1 MKRLNRQISA
11 TVLSLW
17 DVYGLRVAFCTLCC
31 FHLLDIWAFNVYA
44 STNARTDQSG
54 ITVEF
59 NLPKLEISTVKRD
72 GVRYQAVS
80 FDGSGFT
87 NEAGNPRLPV
97 SRVMLGVPPDVGFHV
112 EILHATTE
120 TRSGYRIPPVPHN
133 VPKPRG
139 DNFSSPS
146 HPENFQTLKEEWRED
161 GPAYQS
167 TSNYPKVLA
176 QAVYDGYIRSQ
187 RVLYLELCPV
197 QYQPKSKLLRVH
209 SRMTVRVHFVPQGTA
224 NKFQSLSTS
233 SSQSAIAEPGSFE
246 RMYQSFLLNYV
257 DAKHWRVPT
266 NLPEASRHLLNSI
279 NQKPTRNQPGIQ
291 GTVPAGPAVR
301 EQTIGERYKIL
312 VDKTGIYRLT
322 NEDLRRKWGIDLN
335 GIDPRRLHLRTNNR
349 EVPIYVYGEE
359 DGRFDPGDFVE
370 FLGIDAKNRY
380 TRWNVYWLGAEATR
394 GVRISEIH
402 ASPDDPAA
410 KLIPSFRSK
419 LYFEE
424 NHLHSNLRHVEPND
438 VSPDDKHGW
447 FAALDFWYW
456 TGVKNLADANEV
468 DLEFPL
474 YDLTQSFDQPNIR
487 VTLQGGTPTDH
498 EALVSINNIRI
509 DEVKWRDQDV
519 ATVGRTLR
527 VWNNLRDATKGEKNV
542 ITLARVDTTEEEN
555 TLAFPYHVYINSFE
569 VEYTRLLK
577 AVNDALEFTTPAGTD
592 PHSVR
597 KRRRLE
603 YTIQTFLSPD
613 VAIFEHDGTVL
624 VSKLQN
630 LKIERV
636 DLDRTER
643 NRLREIYRVNAE
655 ADDVD
660 QPSLQDIPRVA
671 YNATFQV
678 RDAHDAKYIA
688 VSAAS
693 VRQPVRVEA
702 ATSSDLLSPANGA
715 DYVIITHPVFLEAS
729 KRLAQWRSTQKG
741 GGYRTKVVD
750 VTQIYDIFSNGM
762 VNPQAIK
769 DFLTY
774 AYKNWA
780 PPALS
785 YVAIMGDGTYDH
797 RGIDEEL
804 YPEPPELAG
813 YIPTHYIWT
822 TSFGKTSVDH
832 WYTTVNGID
841 ELPDFYIGRL
851 SVETL
856 EEAENVVDKLISYDD
871 KRPNGDW
878 RRRILS
884 VADDEINNS
893 GDQIFQR
900 SLTALSESQ
909 ALLGYETV
917 PIYLEDVINTVEAN
931 RAAYPELPQRVAKD
945 MIIDAMSDG
954 AVIAQYAGHGGR
966 IVWAHEAIFDNRAI
980 DQVSETDHLPFMLV
994 LSCYNGYFDAPGE
1007 PSMAEK
1013 LLRKDRSGIIAML
1026 SATRLTY
1033 GSGNDTLNTIIFDM
1047 IFQRNIRQ
1055 LGPISFD
1062 SKIEQLIEDGRGQ
1075 LNVMLEYTLFGDP
1088 AMNLAMADYEVQA
1101 DIETDTVTAG
1111 QLLKIAPGQIVEV
1124 SYDPTITGKRF
1135 TPISN
1140 FNGKIY
1146 AKAVFP
1152 GTYSTV
1158 EGEEGPLRVYSGDV
1172 PVAQEAAV
1180 VNGQFPGL
1188 SLPVPKGIS
1197 AGQGHVEFYAE
1208 STTHIA
1214 ASGSAFTV
1222 RVPKILDIQPELVAA
1237 NPGSE
1242 PSQFRISV
1250 QVSDELNEAGIR
1262 SVLLEWRDPV
1272 QNEWLKEAMIRDTSR
1287 GNGWYTTPKPLPLSD
1302 DRSSVRYEITVVDID
1317 NRQVSS
1323 GRQTYRP
1330 FVFPDVRV
1338 TAGLRFAEPLIYYGY
1353 SREDSAW
1360 TINAD
1365 IEQIVDIE
1373 LKERLEVAFFEGNP
1387 DRDRDGVVDTGAKLL
1402 GKTQIPPSAWQ
1413 RRNPVAPHKNVIK
1426 DNGETDSLRRP
1437 RAFRDRPLNTNWIA
1451 TATLKHELPIGNH
1464 EIFVFVDPAF
1474 DETELPYAK
1483 LREGDERDNIE
1494 SRLIHVQSVLI
1505 GQNSQRVFSQDTTID
1520 FRIPARAV
1528 PELAVLTITPLNNQ
1542 QRPQP
1547 VNPSSLI
1554 PVALPNGD
1562 DTVAYSA
1569 MLDTT
1574 APDQIGT
1581 PLQQPI
1587 TAELRFDRLAL
1598 QEAIKAELGLEEI
1611 SNPAP
1616 DQIVTIDEGVESVA
1630 KGIGMYLWI
1639 DALKNWA
1646 RLDSEL
1652 VTSSDGL
1659 MDTQSTIANISAS
1672 NHGDG
1677 ELQTVRVDP
1686 ASGRVGKWVLLFT
1699 SSETYRVLISEE
1711 ERPLELID
1719 PDRFVDPS
1727 IQAPG
1732 VFSDGVALGIDLG
1745 EKDFQFGDVL
1755 TFHIFDT
1762 SSGSSDPTFY
1772 PSSFREQNFGRG
1784 SIQYIHLEENSS
1796 MPLDRWV
1803 ILFIDSEHFQVEGE
1817 THGPLSRNGQPLL
1830 GKLGN
1835 ELVYPEFGLRLKIS
1849 ASDRAFEA
1857 GDSFRFST
1865 KETGRIRAEVPM
1877 FGTLTLMQSNDTI
1890 PPDLQLTIG
1899 KQNFIDGDPVSS
1911 EPFIQATLTDDNGI
1925 DYVTRPVHLEI
1936 SRDNQSFTLIS
1947 ETEYRLSNVSGSNQV
1962 NLNYQSSKLEPG
1974 IYRARLSAS
1983 DLDGNAS
1990 EEEIEFRVHKILQLL
2005 RAMNYPNPFDRET
2018 EITCE
2023 LTGAADELIVKIY
2036 SLSGRLV
2043 HEFTEPARAGFTM
2056 ISWDG
2061 RDREG
2066 DEVANGVY
2074 YCKIRVKMAG
2084 EKDLTEYIKMMKL
2097 K

>member
-1 MKRLNRQISA
+1 MKRPNRQISDS
-11 TVLSLW
+11 TVLNLW
-17 DVYGLRVAFCTLCC
+17 VSYVLRFMFCTLCC
-31 FHLLDIWAFNVYA
+31 FHLLDIWTLDVHA
-44 STNARTDQSG
+44 SANARTDQNG

-59 NLPKLEISTVKRD
+59 NLPKLEVSTVRRD
-72 GVRYQAVS
+72 GIRYQAVS
-80 FDGSGFT
+80 FDESGFT

-97 SRVMLGVPPDVGFHV
+97 SRVMLGVPSDVRFHV

-133 VPKPRG
+133 APKPRG
-139 DNFSSPS
+139 DNSSSPS
-146 HPENFQTLKEEWRED
+146 YPENFQILEEEWRED
-161 GPAYQS
+161 GPAYKS
-167 TSNYPKVLA
+167 TSDYPKALA

-187 RVLYLELCPV
+187 RVLYLELYPV
-197 QYQPKSKLLRVH
+197 QYQPKSKVLRVH
-209 SRMTVRVHFVPQGTA
+209 SRMTVRVHFVSQSSA
-224 NKFQSLSTS
+224 NRFHSLSAS
-233 SSQSAIAEPGSFE
+233 PSQSTTTEPSSFE
-246 RMYQSFLLNYV
+246 RMYQNFLLNYD

-266 NLPEASRHLLNSI
+266 NIPEASRQILGSI
-279 NQKPTRNQPGIQ
+279 NQKQTLNHPGMQ
-291 GTVPAGPAVR
+291 DAVPAGPAVR

-322 NEDLRRKWGIDLN
+322 SEDLRRKWGIDLS
-335 GIDPRRLHLRTNNR
+335 GIDPRRLHLRTNDK
-349 EVPIYVYGEE
+349 EVPIYIHGEE
-359 DGRFDPGDFVE
+359 DGRFDRGDFIE
-370 FLGIDAKNRY
+370 FLGIDANNRY

-394 GVRISEIH
+394 GARVSEIH
-402 ASPDDPAA
+402 ASPDNPAA

-424 NHLHSNLRHVEPND
+424 DHLHSNLRQVNPQD
-438 VSPDDKHGW
+438 VSPDNKHGW
-447 FAALDFWYW
+447 FEALDFWYW
-456 TGVKNLADANEV
+456 TGVKNLADANEI

-474 YDLTQSFDQPNIR
+474 YDLTQSFDQPSIR
-487 VTLQGGTPTDH
+487 VDLQGGTPTNH

-509 DEVKWRDQDV
+509 DEAKWQNHDV
-519 ATVGRTLR
+519 TTVGRALR
-527 VWNNLRDATKGEKNV
+527 VWNNLRDATKGEKNM
-542 ITLARVDTTEEEN
+542 ITLDRIDTTEEEN
-555 TLAFPYHVYINSFE
+555 TTAYPYHVYINSFE

-577 AVNDALEFTTPAGTD
+577 AVNDSLEFTTPASTD
-592 PHSVR
+592 PHNVR

-603 YTIQTFLSPD
+603 YTVQTFLSPD
-613 VAIFEHDGTVL
+613 VAIFEHDGEVL
-624 VSKLQN
+624 VSKFQN
-630 LKIERV
+630 LRIERV
-636 DLDRTER
+636 DLDRAER
-643 NRLREIYRVNAE
+643 NRLREIYRIEAE
-655 ADDVD
+655 AGGTS

-678 RDAHDAKYIA
+678 RDAHNAKYIA
-688 VSAAS
+688 VSTAS
-693 VRQPVRVEA
+693 VRQPVQVEA
-702 ATSSDLLSPANGA
+702 TMPSDLLSSTNGA
-715 DYVIITHPVFLEAS
+715 DYVIISHPIFFEPS
-729 KRLAQWRSTQKG
+729 KRLAQWRATQKG
-741 GGYRTKVVD
+741 GRYRTKVVD

-769 DFLTY
+769 DFVTY

-797 RGIDEEL
+797 RGIDDEL
-804 YPEPPELAG
+804 YPEPPELVG

-822 TSFGKTSVDH
+822 TSFGKTAVDH

-856 EEAENVVDKLISYDD
+856 EQAENVVDKLINYED
-871 KRPNGDW
+871 KRPNGNW

-884 VADDEINNS
+884 VADDEIKNS
-893 GDQIFQR
+893 GDEIFKR
-900 SLTALSESQ
+900 SLTALSKNQ
-909 ALLGYETV
+909 TLLGYENV
-917 PIYLEDVINTVEAN
+917 PIYLEDVINMVEAN
-931 RAAYPELPQRVAKD
+931 PAAYPQLPQRVAKD
-945 MIIDAMSDG
+945 MIIDAMGDG
-954 AVIAQYAGHGGR
+954 AVIAQYSGHGGR
-966 IVWAHEAIFDNRAI
+966 IVWAHEAIFDNRAV
-980 DQVSETDHLPFMLV
+980 DQVGQTDHLPFMLV

-1013 LLRKDRSGIIAML
+1013 LLRKDKSGIIAML

-1033 GSGNDTLNTIIFDM
+1033 GSGNDTLNNIVFDM
-1047 IFQRNIRQ
+1047 IFRRNIRQ

-1101 DIETDTVTAG
+1101 DIETDTVAAG

-1124 SYDPTITGKRF
+1124 SYDPAIKGKRF

-1140 FNGKIY
+1140 FNGKIH

-1158 EGEEGPLRVYSGDV
+1158 EGEEGPLRVYSGNV
-1172 PVAQEAAV
+1172 AVAQEATV
-1180 VNGQFPGL
+1180 VNGQFPRL

-1208 STTHIA
+1208 STTHVA
-1214 ASGSAFTV
+1214 ASGNSFTV
-1222 RVPKILDIQPELVAA
+1222 LVPKILDIQPELVAV
-1237 NPGSE
+1237 NPGSD
-1242 PSQFRISV
+1242 PSQFSISV
-1250 QVSDELNEAGIR
+1250 QVSDELNEGGIK
-1262 SVLLEWRDPV
+1262 SVILEWRDPA
-1272 QNEWLKEAMIRDTSR
+1272 QREWLSETMIRDTSR
-1287 GNGWYTTPKPLPLSD
+1287 GNGWYTILKPLPLPA
-1302 DRSSVRYEITVVDID
+1302 DRSSIQYEITVIDID
-1317 NRQVSS
+1317 NRYVSS
-1323 GRQTYRP
+1323 GRRTYRP

-1338 TAGLRFAEPLIYYGY
+1338 TPGLGFSDPLIYYGY
-1353 SREDSAW
+1353 SREDGAW

-1373 LKERLEVAFFEGNP
+1373 LKENLEVAFFDGNP
-1387 DRDRDGVVDTGAKLL
+1387 DRDRDSVVDIGAKLL

-1413 RRNPVAPHKNVIK
+1413 RKNPIEPHKNVIK

-1437 RAFRDRPLNTNWIA
+1437 RAFTDRPLNTNWIA
-1451 TATLKHELPIGNH
+1451 TATLKHELPTGNH
-1464 EIFVFVDPAF
+1464 EVFVYVDPAF
-1474 DETELPYAK
+1474 NAVELPYAK
-1483 LREGDERDNIE
+1483 LREGDEGDNIR
-1494 SRLIHVQSVLI
+1494 SRLIQVQSALI
-1505 GQNSQRVFSQDTTID
+1505 GQNNQRVFSQDAAID
-1520 FRIPARAV
+1520 LRIPAHAV
-1528 PELAVLTITPLNNQ
+1528 PQLAVLTITPLNSQ
-1542 QRPQP
+1542 QQPKP

-1562 DTVAYSA
+1562 DTVAYSTA
-1569 MLDTT
+1569 LDI
-1574 APDQIGT
+1574 ASLNQV

-1611 SNPAP
+1611 SYPAP
-1616 DQIVTIDEGVESVA
+1616 DQIVTIDEGVEAIA
-1630 KGIGMYLWI
+1630 KGIGMYLWV
-1639 DALKNWA
+1639 DVLKNWV

-1652 VTSSDGL
+1652 LTSSDGS
-1659 MDTQSTIANISAS
+1659 MQTQSTIANISTS

-1677 ELQTVRVDP
+1677 EIQTVRIDP

-1699 SSETYRVLISEE
+1699 SSVAYRLLISEE
-1711 ERPLELID
+1711 EKPLEIIN

-1727 IQAPG
+1727 AEAPS
-1732 VFSDGVALGIDLG
+1732 VFSDGLAIGIRLG
-1745 EKDFQFGDVL
+1745 KNDFQFGDVV
-1755 TFHIFDT
+1755 TFHIFESA
-1762 SSGSSDPTFY
+1762 SSGSGTTFY
-1772 PSSFREQNFGRG
+1772 ASSFREQNIGRG
-1784 SIQYIHLEENSS
+1784 SIQYIRLEESSS
-1796 MPLDRWV
+1796 MPPDQWIV
-1803 ILFIDSEHFQVEGE
+1803 LFIDSDHFQIEGE
-1817 THGPLSRNGQPLL
+1817 KSGPLSRNGQPLR
-1830 GKLGN
+1830 GKVGS
-1835 ELVYPEFGLRLKIS
+1835 EFIYPEFGLRLKIS
-1849 ASDRAFEA
+1849 ASEREFEA
-1857 GDSFRFST
+1857 GDSFRFNT

-1890 PPDLQLTIG
+1890 PPDLQLTVG
-1899 KQNFIDGDPVSS
+1899 KQNFIDGDPVSA
-1911 EPFIQATLTDDNGI
+1911 EPFIQATLTDNNGI
-1925 DYVTRPVHLEI
+1925 DYITRPVDLEI
-1936 SRDNQSFTLIS
+1936 SRDNQQFTLIPQ
-1947 ETEYRLSNVSGSNQV
+1947 TEYRLSNVSGSNQV
-1962 NLNYQSSKLEPG
+1962 SLNYQSSKLEPG
-1974 IYRARLSAS
+1974 TYRVRLSAS

-1990 EEEIEFRVHKILQLL
+1990 EEEIEFHIHKILQLL
-2005 RAMNYPNPFDRET
+2005 RAMNYPNPFNRET

-2023 LTGAADELIVKIY
+2023 LTGAADEMIVKIY

-2043 HEFTEPARAGFTM
+2043 REFTEPARAGFTM

-2061 RDREG
+2061 RDRDG